1 MFVASDS
8 IRRAFGIWRKYSL
21 SADSCCPFS
30 DYGWGHNKQ
39 RQARCFS
46 CYSQLF
52 ASISGKLLNVH
63 VVDRGGHELS
73 DSIFYLCPHITRN
86 STTQPDELLGH
97 WSCCDST
104 CTKKFGTI
112 YQVRR
117 GIQAMLTI
125 WICHFVRLSRRFRSK
140 MAPTKGDTALRSLI
154 FSLFLSFL
162 FRHLAGLQTYSREEL
177 LLLRNSCVNTNSD
190 LYSRQFLFE
199 NSIVDSSQAGHDST
213 SSSQHSQRQ
222 GRRRRGKRGGVLA
235 RLRRRNT
242 KVPLPSIMLANV
254 RSLRYKMDELIG
266 LMDARQDFRDC
277 SAYFITETWLDSSV
291 PDSAVKPPGFA
302 LFRSDRICENVN
314 KQGGGG
320 VCFLVNEAWCTD
332 SKILSQTCTPELETL
347 TIIAAYSTCQGSS
360 V

>member
-125 WICHFVRLSRRFRSK
+125 WICHFVRLSRRFETIWFTIWHGGRFSYANTSAQLRTRLRK
-140 MAPTKGDTALRSLI
+140 SSAFLNTLDFAIPCSERCNWNCRRASNQFASNLFACTFETNARNRYSVKLYQFRFIGQMTFFPRTGEITHSPLQGYFLRWSYNINIFKRAFLRSV
-154 FSLFLSFL
+154 
-162 FRHLAGLQTYSREEL
+162 H
-177 LLLRNSCVNTNSD
+177 
-190 LYSRQFLFE
+190 
-199 NSIVDSSQAGHDST
+199 
-213 SSSQHSQRQ
+213 
-222 GRRRRGKRGGVLA
+222 K
-235 RLRRRNT
+235 
-242 KVPLPSIMLANV
+242 
-254 RSLRYKMDELIG
+254 YK
-266 LMDARQDFRDC
+266 
-277 SAYFITETWLDSSV
+277 
-291 PDSAVKPPGFA
+291 
-302 LFRSDRICENVN
+302 
-314 KQGGGG
+314 
-320 VCFLVNEAWCTD
+320 
-332 SKILSQTCTPELETL
+332 
-347 TIIAAYSTCQGSS
+347 
-360 V
+360 